1 MAVIDNFAFAA
12 SVFFGSTCATFS
24 LVDNLSFL
32 ADVFL
37 LNTQF
42 HVSGIHDG
50 VEITHRGTLCCLPVI
65 VGSSSA
71 AGHNSLVLDAVIFTP
86 VFSVAAATAVM
97 VFNDASPPP
106 LAE

>member
-1 MAVIDNFAFAA
+1 M
-12 SVFFGSTCATFS
+12 
-24 LVDNLSFL
+24 
-32 ADVFL
+32 
-37 LNTQF
+37 
-42 HVSGIHDG
+42 SGIHDG

-65 VGSSSA
+65 VGSSLA
-71 AGHNSLVLDAVIFTP
+71 TGHTSLVLDAVIFTP